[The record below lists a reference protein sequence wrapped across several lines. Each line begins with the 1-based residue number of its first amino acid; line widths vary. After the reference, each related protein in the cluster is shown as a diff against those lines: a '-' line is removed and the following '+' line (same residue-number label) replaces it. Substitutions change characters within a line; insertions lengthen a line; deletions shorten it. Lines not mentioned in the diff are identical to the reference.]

1 MTYNRKMQKI
11 LVVDDEPDI
20 AFSLK
25 TVLEENR
32 FACVDIFNDPAD
44 VISKYN
50 SQPGIITYDLLIIDI
65 LMPRMNGFEL
75 YEKIKKI
82 DNNAK
87 VCFISAYR
95 TYFEAL
101 REMYAGYEVDCFM
114 NKPFETEDLL
124 KKIDGLLTNDQLK
137 PQNI

>member
-1 MTYNRKMQKI
+1 MTNNRKMEKI
-11 LVVDDEPDI
+11 LVIDDEPDI

-25 TVLEENR
+25 KVLEQNR
-32 FACVDIFNDPAD
+32 FASVDTFNDPAD

-50 SQPGIITYDLLIIDI
+50 NQPGITYDLLIIDI

-82 DNNAK
+82 DSNAK

-95 TYFEAL
+95 MYFEAL
-101 REMYAGYEVDCFM
+101 REMYPGYEVDCFM
-114 NKPFETEDLL
+114 NKPFENEDLL
-124 KKIDGLLTNDQLK
+124 RKVGNVLTTIN
-137 PQNI
+137 

>member
-1 MTYNRKMQKI
+1 MTNNRKMERI
-11 LVVDDEPDI
+11 LVIDDEPDI
-20 AFSLK
+20 TFSLK
-25 TVLEENR
+25 KVLEENR

-44 VISKYN
+44 VISQYN
-50 SQPGIITYDLLIIDI
+50 NQPETMYDLLIIDI

-95 TYFEAL
+95 MYFEAL
-101 REMYAGYEVDCFM
+101 REMYSGYEVDCFM
-114 NKPFETEDLL
+114 NKPFENEDLL
-124 KKIDGLLTNDQLK
+124 RKVDNVLTTIN
-137 PQNI
+137 

>member
-1 MTYNRKMQKI
+1 MTNNRKMEKI
-11 LVVDDEPDI
+11 LVIDDEPDI
-20 AFSLK
+20 TFSLK
-25 TVLEENR
+25 TILEGNR
-32 FACVDIFNDPAD
+32 FAYVDTFHDPAD

-50 SQPGIITYDLLIIDI
+50 NQPGTMYDLLIIDI

-95 TYFEAL
+95 LYFEAL
-101 REMYAGYEVDCFM
+101 REMYVS
-114 NKPFETEDLL
+114 
-124 KKIDGLLTNDQLK
+124 GL
-137 PQNI
+137 

>member
-1 MTYNRKMQKI
+1 MTNYRKMEKI

-20 AFSLK
+20 TFSLK
-25 TVLEENR
+25 TVLERNG
-32 FACVDIFNDPAD
+32 FVHVDIFNDPAD

-50 SQPGIITYDLLIIDI
+50 NHPRTMYDLLIIDV

-87 VCFISAYR
+87 VCFITAYPI
-95 TYFEAL
+95 YFEAL
-101 REMYAGYEVDCFM
+101 REMYPGYEVDCFM
-114 NKPFETEDLL
+114 NKPFENEDLL
-124 KKIDGLLTNDQLK
+124 GKVDGALTTIGN
-137 PQNI
+137 

>member
-1 MTYNRKMQKI
+1 MEKI
-11 LVVDDEPDI
+11 LVIDDEQDI
-20 AFSLK
+20 TFSLK

-32 FACVDIFNDPAD
+32 YACVDTFNDPID

-50 SQPGIITYDLLIIDI
+50 DQPGTMYDLLIIDI

-95 TYFEAL
+95 IYFEAL
-101 REMYAGYEVDCFM
+101 REMYPDYEVDCFV
-114 NKPFETEDLL
+114 NKPFENDDLL
-124 KKIDGLLTNDQLK
+124 RKVASTLTTIN
-137 PQNI
+137 

>member
-1 MTYNRKMQKI
+1 LERNRI
-11 LVVDDEPDI
+11 AHVD
-20 AFSLK
+20 
-25 TVLEENR
+25 V
-32 FACVDIFNDPAD
+32 FNDPAD

-50 SQPGIITYDLLIIDI
+50 NQPGIRYDLLIIDI

-95 TYFEAL
+95 MYFEAL
-101 REMYAGYEVDCFM
+101 REMYPDYEVDCFM
-114 NKPFETEDLL
+114 NKPFENEDLL
-124 KKIDGLLTNDQLK
+124 RKVDGALTTID
-137 PQNI
+137 

>member
-1 MTYNRKMQKI
+1 MTNKRKMEKI
-11 LVVDDEPDI
+11 LVIDDEQDI
-20 AFSLK
+20 TFSLK

-32 FACVDIFNDPAD
+32 YACVDTFNDPID

-50 SQPGIITYDLLIIDI
+50 DQPGTMYDLLIIDI

-95 TYFEAL
+95 IYFEAL
-101 REMYAGYEVDCFM
+101 REMYPDYEVDCFV
-114 NKPFETEDLL
+114 NKPFENDDLL
-124 KKIDGLLTNDQLK
+124 RKVASTLTTIN
-137 PQNI
+137 

>member
-1 MTYNRKMQKI
+1 MTNKGKMEKI
-11 LVVDDEPDI
+11 LVVDDEVDI

-25 TVLEENR
+25 TVLERNR
-32 FACVDIFNDPAD
+32 LVHVDTFNDPGD

-50 SQPGIITYDLLIIDI
+50 NQPGIVYDLLIIDI
-65 LMPRMNGFEL
+65 LMPTMNGFEL

-101 REMYAGYEVDCFM
+101 REMYPDYEVDCFM
-114 NKPFETEDLL
+114 NKPFENEDLL
-124 KKIDGLLTNDQLK
+124 RKVDGALTT
-137 PQNI
+137 IG

>member
-1 MTYNRKMQKI
+1 MTNKRKMEKI
-11 LVVDDEPDI
+11 LVIDDEQDI
-20 AFSLK
+20 TFSLK

-32 FACVDIFNDPAD
+32 YACVDTFNDPID

-50 SQPGIITYDLLIIDI
+50 DQTGTMYDLLIIDI

-95 TYFEAL
+95 IYFEAL
-101 REMYAGYEVDCFM
+101 RDMYPDYEVDCFV
-114 NKPFETEDLL
+114 NKPFENDDLL
-124 KKIDGLLTNDQLK
+124 RKVASTLTTIN
-137 PQNI
+137 

>member
-1 MTYNRKMQKI
+1 MTNKRKMEKI
-11 LVVDDEPDI
+11 LVIDDEQDI
-20 AFSLK
+20 TLSLK

-32 FACVDIFNDPAD
+32 YACVDTFNDPID

-50 SQPGIITYDLLIIDI
+50 DQPGTMYDLLIIDI

-95 TYFEAL
+95 IYFEAL
-101 REMYAGYEVDCFM
+101 REMYPDYEVDCFV
-114 NKPFETEDLL
+114 NKPFENDDLL
-124 KKIDGLLTNDQLK
+124 RKVASTLTTIN
-137 PQNI
+137 

>member
-1 MTYNRKMQKI
+1 MTNNRKMEKI

-20 AFSLK
+20 TFSLK
-25 TVLEENR
+25 KILEENR

-50 SQPGIITYDLLIIDI
+50 NQPRITYDLLIIDI

-82 DNNAK
+82 DTKAK

-95 TYFEAL
+95 MYFEAL
-101 REMYAGYEVDCFM
+101 REMYPGYEVDYFM
-114 NKPFETEDLL
+114 IKPFENEDLL
-124 KKIDGLLTNDQLK
+124 RKVASALTTTN
-137 PQNI
+137 

>member
-1 MTYNRKMQKI
+1 MTNNRKMEKI
-11 LVVDDEPDI
+11 LVIDDEPDI

-25 TVLEENR
+25 KVLEQNR
-32 FACVDIFNDPAD
+32 FASVDTFNDPAD

-50 SQPGIITYDLLIIDI
+50 NQPGITYDLLIIDI

-95 TYFEAL
+95 MYFEAL
-101 REMYAGYEVDCFM
+101 REMYPGYEVDCFM
-114 NKPFETEDLL
+114 NKPFENEDLL
-124 KKIDGLLTNDQLK
+124 RKVGNVLTTIN
-137 PQNI
+137 

>member
-1 MTYNRKMQKI
+1 MTNKRKMEKI
-11 LVVDDEPDI
+11 LVIDDEQDI
-20 AFSLK
+20 TFSLK
-25 TVLEENR
+25 TVLEENGY
-32 FACVDIFNDPAD
+32 ACVDTFNDPID

-50 SQPGIITYDLLIIDI
+50 DQPGTMYDLLIIDI

-95 TYFEAL
+95 IYFEAL
-101 REMYAGYEVDCFM
+101 REMYPDYEVDCFV
-114 NKPFETEDLL
+114 NKPFENDDLL
-124 KKIDGLLTNDQLK
+124 RKVASTLTTIN
-137 PQNI
+137 

>member
-1 MTYNRKMQKI
+1 MTNKGKMEKI
-11 LVVDDEPDI
+11 LVVDDEVDI

-25 TVLEENR
+25 TVLERNR
-32 FACVDIFNDPAD
+32 LVHVDTFNDPAD

-50 SQPGIITYDLLIIDI
+50 NQPGIVHDLLIIDI

-95 TYFEAL
+95 MYFEAL
-101 REMYAGYEVDCFM
+101 REMYPDYEVDCFM
-114 NKPFETEDLL
+114 NKPFENEDLL
-124 KKIDGLLTNDQLK
+124 RKVDGALST
-137 PQNI
+137 IG

>member
-1 MTYNRKMQKI
+1 MTDNRKMEKI

-20 AFSLK
+20 TFSLK
-25 TVLEENR
+25 KVLEENR
-32 FACVDIFNDPAD
+32 FASVDTFNDPAD

-50 SQPGIITYDLLIIDI
+50 NQPGIRYDLLIIDI

-87 VCFISAYR
+87 VCFITAYR
-95 TYFEAL
+95 MYFEAL
-101 REMYAGYEVDCFM
+101 REMYPGYDVDYFM
-114 NKPFETEDLL
+114 NKPFENDDLL
-124 KKIDGLLTNDQLK
+124 RKVDSALITKIN
-137 PQNI
+137 

>member
-1 MTYNRKMQKI
+1 MTNKRKMEKI
-11 LVVDDEPDI
+11 LVIDDEQDI
-20 AFSLK
+20 TFSLK
-25 TVLEENR
+25 TVLEENGY
-32 FACVDIFNDPAD
+32 ACVDTFNDPID

-50 SQPGIITYDLLIIDI
+50 DQPGTMYDLLIIDI

-95 TYFEAL
+95 IYFEAL
-101 REMYAGYEVDCFM
+101 RDMYPDYEVDCFV
-114 NKPFETEDLL
+114 NKPFENDDLL
-124 KKIDGLLTNDQLK
+124 RKVASTLTTIN
-137 PQNI
+137 

>member
-1 MTYNRKMQKI
+1 MKMEKI

-20 AFSLK
+20 TFSLK
-25 TVLEENR
+25 KILEENR
-32 FACVDIFNDPAD
+32 FASVDTFNDPVD

-50 SQPGIITYDLLIIDI
+50 DQPGTVYDLLIIDV

-87 VCFISAYR
+87 VCFITAYR
-95 TYFEAL
+95 MYFEAL
-101 REMYAGYEVDCFM
+101 REMYPSSEVDCFM
-114 NKPFETEDLL
+114 NKPFENEDLL
-124 KKIDGLLTNDQLK
+124 RKVDGALTT
-137 PQNI
+137 IG

>member
-1 MTYNRKMQKI
+1 MEKI
-11 LVVDDEPDI
+11 LVIDDEPDI
-20 AFSLK
+20 TFSLK
-25 TVLEENR
+25 QVLEENR
-32 FACVDIFNDPAD
+32 FASVDTFNDPAD

-50 SQPGIITYDLLIIDI
+50 KQPETLYDLLIIDI

-95 TYFEAL
+95 IYFEAL
-101 REMYAGYEVDCFM
+101 REMYPDYEVDCFM
-114 NKPFETEDLL
+114 NKPFENEDLL
-124 KKIDGLLTNDQLK
+124 RKVSSALTTTNRTQVMGSK
-137 PQNI
+137 

>member
-1 MTYNRKMQKI
+1 MTNNKKMERI
-11 LVVDDEPDI
+11 LVIDDEPDV

-25 TVLEENR
+25 KVLEENR

-44 VISKYN
+44 VISHYN
-50 SQPGIITYDLLIIDI
+50 NQPETMYDLLIIDI

-95 TYFEAL
+95 MYFEAL

-114 NKPFETEDLL
+114 NKTFENDDLL
-124 KKIDGLLTNDQLK
+124 RKVDSALITTITIN
-137 PQNI
+137 

>member
-1 MTYNRKMQKI
+1 MTNKRKMEKI
-11 LVVDDEPDI
+11 LVIDDEQDI
-20 AFSLK
+20 TFSLK

-32 FACVDIFNDPAD
+32 YACVDTFNDPID

-50 SQPGIITYDLLIIDI
+50 DQPGTMYDLLIIDI

-95 TYFEAL
+95 IYFEAL
-101 REMYAGYEVDCFM
+101 REMYPDYEVDCFV
-114 NKPFETEDLL
+114 NKPFENDDLL
-124 KKIDGLLTNDQLK
+124 RKVASTLTTFN
-137 PQNI
+137 

>member
-1 MTYNRKMQKI
+1 MKKI

-20 AFSLK
+20 TFSIKL
-25 TVLEENR
+25 VLETNG
-32 FACVDIFNDPAD
+32 FASVDTFNDPAD

-50 SQPGIITYDLLIIDI
+50 NQPGTMYDLLIIDI

-87 VCFISAYR
+87 VCFITAYR
-95 TYFEAL
+95 MYFEAL
-101 REMYAGYEVDCFM
+101 REMYPSSEVDCFM
-114 NKPFETEDLL
+114 NKPFENEDLL
-124 KKIDGLLTNDQLK
+124 RKVASAIS
-137 PQNI
+137 